1 MAFEIQINEFEGP
14 LDLMLHLI
22 RQEELDLF
30 DLDITVLVDQ
40 YIAYINQAKQIHLE
54 IASEYL
60 TMFATLIEYKSK
72 KLLPKDKSELDD
84 DYQEDPHELLVK
96 RLLEY
101 QQFKEIS
108 KTLQERYQDRSKQY
122 SASIEPV
129 AELWLKDVEIKDL
142 TANVSD
148 LIKAMDKLMQ
158 RVSLDNPFQTKVTHK
173 EVSVDQRVVSI
184 RNRFK
189 NYQKA
194 FSFTELVS
202 DSNNMHVFVVTF
214 LAVLDMIRLNLFT
227 FVIDDESEIW
237 FKWSEL
243 DG

>member
-40 YIAYINQAKQIHLE
+40 YIVYINQAKQIHLE

-108 KTLQERYQDRSKQY
+108 KTLEQRYQDRNKQY

-189 NYQKA
+189 NHQNS